1 MLRQLSILC
10 TSVLEITVAAE
21 VFYGVLRLAACC
33 KGRTWPY
40 LLVVFADFSEND
52 RCPGSTVLH
61 LVITELSFFFLCFFL
76 SFSSLLVMC
85 SALPEG
91 CVQQEAS
98 SAVQAVV
105 VTHCTTDT
113 EAVGYCCPCSV
124 GSQKAEG

>member
-1 MLRQLSILC
+1 VLRQLSILC

-61 LVITELSFFFLCFFL
+61 LVITELSFFFLSFFL
-76 SFSSLLVMC
+76 SFFFFFAGNVLSSARRLCATGSEQC
-85 SALPEG
+85 SA
-91 CVQQEAS
+91 S
-98 SAVQAVV
+98 SGGDSL
-105 VTHCTTDT
+105 HN
-113 EAVGYCCPCSV
+113 
-124 GSQKAEG
+124 